1 MSRFL
6 SAGYGYV
13 PSSYSL
19 FGTFGTIHFPAVT
32 SPGNEM
38 DSSSHTDHL
47 LPGNL
52 LKLPSNVQLIVGG
65 LIALHVVFIVV
76 ALSCHFRSSRSAKPD
91 FKSKLG

>member
-1 MSRFL
+1 MATSHRITVCSISF
-6 SAGYGYV
+6 SHP
-13 PSSYSL
+13 PSCTERPSPQL
-19 FGTFGTIHFPAVT
+19 P
-32 SPGNEM
+32 PGNEM

>member
-1 MSRFL
+1 
-6 SAGYGYV
+6 
-13 PSSYSL
+13 
-19 FGTFGTIHFPAVT
+19 
-32 SPGNEM
+32 M

-65 LIALHVVFIVV
+65 LIALHVVFIAV
-76 ALSCHFRSSRSAKPD
+76 ALYVHFRSSRSAKPD